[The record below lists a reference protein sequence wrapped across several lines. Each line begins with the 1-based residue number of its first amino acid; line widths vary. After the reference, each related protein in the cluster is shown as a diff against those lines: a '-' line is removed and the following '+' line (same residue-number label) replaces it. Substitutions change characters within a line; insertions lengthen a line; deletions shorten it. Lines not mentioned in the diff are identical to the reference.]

1 MSGSI
6 ACSLWG
12 VEKIYGETMRKTQQL
27 VNTERRG
34 FRKPLWNVW
43 NKVDNARIKTNHTP
57 YWEEIFV
64 ER

>member
-1 MSGSI
+1 
-6 ACSLWG
+6 
-12 VEKIYGETMRKTQQL
+12 MRKTQQL

-43 NKVDNARIKTNHTP
+43 NKADNARIKTNHTP